1 MILNNI
7 LKKILKKIL
16 NFIFSLW
23 FLVLFFF
30 YILIPKNFFLI
41 FRSEKIVMMEDGG
54 FGHSFTVPDIMRYT
68 FDKKEKILLIT
79 LFDSAR
85 YNKFLTECFNVSF
98 LNIKTCTGKTIYKFT
113 KKKFG
118 EYENSDFKF
127 ISKSLKFFL
136 KYILNKKILS
146 RLDLYKYSFKNFKK
160 KNPDID
166 LNKFNFKTFKDYEY
180 SYFYNIQFNRKNKP
194 NLNSSII
201 DKVNKNIKR
210 LIQNKKRCTL
220 YLRQR
225 TGGLKTT
232 TRNGSNFKAY
242 IPLIKYLISKKYI
255 IFLVGEAD
263 WYTSQFNLDK
273 RSVMDHK
280 IANIDRDLFQIYA
293 GFNCDLFI
301 SECGGFKFFGYYAPI
316 AIGINYFPYG
326 IVEPNFVKTFHKKIK
341 ENDKILDY
349 EECYKKFWHKF
360 DFADKD
366 PIKYKI
372 INNSSEDFL
381 NLIEKVNI

>member
-1 MILNNI
+1 MSLNNF
-7 LKKILKKIL
+7 LKKIL
-16 NFIFSLW
+16 NLIFSIW
-23 FLVLFFF
+23 FLILFIC
-30 YILIPKNFFLI
+30 YILIPKNFILI
-41 FRSEKIVMMEDGG
+41 LRAEKIVLMDDGG

-68 FDKKEKILLIT
+68 FDKKEKALLIT

-85 YNKFLTECFNVSF
+85 YNKFLTECFNVPF
-98 LNIKTCTGKTIYKFT
+98 INIRTCTGKTIFKFT

-127 ISKSLKFFL
+127 IAKSLKFFL
-136 KYILNKKILS
+136 KNILNKKILN
-146 RLDLYKYSFKNFKK
+146 RLDLYEYSLKNFKS

-166 LNKFNFKTFKDYEY
+166 LKKFNFKTFKDYEY
-180 SYFYNIQFNRKNKP
+180 SYCYNIQFNRKKKP
-194 NLNSSII
+194 NLNFLLI
-201 DKVNKNIKR
+201 DKVNKNIKS
-210 LIQNKKRCTL
+210 LIQDKKRCTL

-225 TGGLKTT
+225 FGGLTTT
-232 TRNGSNFKAY
+232 TRNGSSFKTY
-242 IPLIKYLISKKYI
+242 IPLINYLISKKYI

-263 WYTSQFNLDK
+263 LYTTQLNLDNK
-273 RSVMDHK
+273 SVIDYK
-280 IANIDRDLFQIYA
+280 IANINRELFQIYA

-301 SECGGFKFFGYYAPI
+301 SECGGFKFFGYYAPK

-326 IVEPNFVKTFHKKIK
+326 IVEPNFLKTFHKRIK
-341 ENDKILDY
+341 ENDKILNY

-372 INNSSEDFL
+372 INNSSEDIL
-381 NLIEKVNI
+381 NIIEKAEI